1 MMACQK
7 PFLPSVTTTNAN
19 ILVIEGLINPA
30 DSTIVNLSRTV
41 AIANKTTKSPETKAV
56 VTIENAKS
64 TVYTLSET
72 TKGTYVTPA
81 LVLDNTKQYRLRIK
95 TSNGKTYLS
104 DFVDVK
110 LTPPIDSIGY
120 TISSTGLQLYVNT
133 HDATNNTRYYKW
145 NYRETWQF
153 RSEYV
158 SYEVSNGKSLNNR
171 TPSQLVQFCFASD
184 TSTSTVINSTVAL
197 SNDVVYQFPISS
209 IVSTSEKLGIK
220 YSILL
225 TQLAL
230 SKEAYTFWQNLKT
243 NTEQLGSIFDAQPS
257 TSFGNIHNINDSAEP
272 VIGYISAGTIQR
284 KRIYINKTELPS
296 SFQVVYPYTC
306 EAYTAGSDISF
317 LLPLPNPYRVIA
329 MGTDGLLF
337 TTPACADC
345 TIRGT
350 TQQPSFWK

>member
-1 MMACQK
+1 M
-7 PFLPSVTTTNAN
+7 PSVTTVNAN
-19 ILVIEGLINPA
+19 ILVVEGLINPT

-41 AIANKTTKSPETKAV
+41 TIANKTTANPETKAV
-56 VTIENAKS
+56 VTIENATS

-72 TKGTYVTPA
+72 TKGTYITPA

-104 DFVDVK
+104 DLVDVK
-110 LTPPIDSIGY
+110 VTPPIDSVGY
-120 TISSTGLQLYVNT
+120 TISATGLQVYVNT

-153 RSEYV
+153 RSEYI

-171 TPSQLVQFCFASD
+171 TPSQLVQFCFGSD
-184 TSTSTVINSTVAL
+184 TSTTTLINSTVAL
-197 SNDVVYQFPISS
+197 SSDVVYQFPISS
-209 IVSTSEKLGIK
+209 ITSTSEKLETK

-225 TQLAL
+225 RQQAL
-230 SKEAYTFWQNLKT
+230 TTEAYTFWQNLKT

-257 TSFGNIHNINDSAEP
+257 TSFGNIHNINNSAEP

-284 KRIYINKTELPS
+284 KRIYINKTDLPS
-296 SFQVVYPYTC
+296 SFQVVYPYVC
-306 EAYTAGSDISF
+306 EAYTAIDVSF
-317 LLPLPNPYRVIA
+317 LIPLPNPYRVIA
-329 MGTDGLLF
+329 PGSDGLLY
-337 TTPACADC
+337 TIAPCADC
-345 TIRGT
+345 TTRGT